1 MDTAEERS
9 KLKLRLYTRGT
20 FYDSFYGSIAS
31 QFVYGSADGS
41 WELHLNEFD
50 ALEPVATGALKSL
63 SGGQSK
69 PLEVILPRDRHAKA
83 VKNCWS
89 MRFSGE

>member
-1 MDTAEERS
+1 MVVPIQNGET
-9 KLKLRLYTRGT
+9 LKFGAPAALP
-20 FYDSFYGSIAS
+20 I
-31 QFVYGSADGS
+31 
-41 WELHLNEFD
+41 HLNEFD
-50 ALEPVATGALKSL
+50 ALGPVATGALKPL

-69 PLEVILPRDRHAKA
+69 PLEVILHWAGMLKA

>member
-1 MDTAEERS
+1 MVVPIQNGETLEFGAPAA
-9 KLKLRLYTRGT
+9 LP
-20 FYDSFYGSIAS
+20 I
-31 QFVYGSADGS
+31 
-41 WELHLNEFD
+41 HLNEFD